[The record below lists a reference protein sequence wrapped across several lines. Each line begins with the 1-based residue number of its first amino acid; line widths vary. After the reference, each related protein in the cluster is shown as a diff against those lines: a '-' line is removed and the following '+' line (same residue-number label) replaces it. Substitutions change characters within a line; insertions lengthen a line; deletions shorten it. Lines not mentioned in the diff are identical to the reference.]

1 MSILSQQLR
10 ISQKAFTNY
19 IRANPAAQSLSYKSG
34 YYGNGGQYPDHRE
47 FFDSDATISGNHIKE
62 SETAPD
68 FSNLEVFIS
77 NADRVAEIKTRIQK
91 LDI

>member
-34 YYGNGGQYPDHRE
+34 YCGNGGQYPDHRE
-47 FFDSDATISGNHIKE
+47 FFDSDSTVDGSNIKE

-68 FSNLEVFIS
+68 FSNLEVFIA
-77 NADRVAEIKTRIQK
+77 NAKAAAEIKARMEN
-91 LDI
+91 

>member
-47 FFDSDATISGNHIKE
+47 FFDSDSTVEDIKE

-77 NADRVAEIKTRIQK
+77 NAARVAEIKTRIEK